1 MALTVNCFFNS
12 EVASTKH
19 PDRVA
24 IIAWSY
30 VWVHIEQCLKV
41 NAHLFITMDVKQNIQ
56 RIVEQIDLL
65 TKELFRLEGSLRV
78 FQEMERNGIL
88 TVDVPEQQPTE
99 PTETPKTV

>member
-1 MALTVNCFFNS
+1 
-12 EVASTKH
+12 
-19 PDRVA
+19 
-24 IIAWSY
+24 
-30 VWVHIEQCLKV
+30 
-41 NAHLFITMDVKQNIQ
+41 MDVKQNIQ

-99 PTETPKTV
+99 TPKTV